1 MLIELDPMVSPSL
14 GDAGNTLHILTET
27 VVKHLFDLLQAEFIP
42 RELHTHKSS
51 KSTLII
57 DGFPFHDCLPTTGK
71 M

>member
-27 VVKHLFDLLQAEFIP
+27 VVKHLFDLVQVSSSLGD
-42 RELHTHKSS
+42 LHTHKLS

-57 DGFPFHDCLPTTGK
+57 DGFPFHDCLPTTRK